1 MHGVIDIHFRMYP
14 TFVNLEDSYLHKS
27 WVLFFVFATACLIP
41 PIYFPSPFSWFSRV
55 FASLSPNTHDHHQQ
69 SLPLLRELR
78 LHGTRVFGDV
88 ASLKSLIKLTELRL
102 HNTMVQGELWAGLGD
117 LLDLTVRGYVREE
130 LDKEYRMYRVR
141 FLFRSEE

>member
-1 MHGVIDIHFRMYP
+1 
-14 TFVNLEDSYLHKS
+14 
-27 WVLFFVFATACLIP
+27 
-41 PIYFPSPFSWFSRV
+41 
-55 FASLSPNTHDHHQQ
+55 
-69 SLPLLRELR
+69 LLRELR